1 MLCLQFWGLT
11 CTMYLQSSCPVP
23 PGRSRVS
30 ATAHLY
36 RIQSVERLSSAGIP
50 GLLYHSHRT
59 PVSQPH
65 CEEELS
71 RTASMPL
78 CTDLGCIGRHCIPGQ
93 MAPFGC
99 YRIYPQDKPLLLQ
112 DRIGWCGVLDWGN
125 ESVQWGKHSMYAVMS
140 FQKALVHNVQT
151 KDIPCSL
158 WSLACHSAS
167 SCLFFG
173 AGKQ

>member
-65 CEEELS
+65 CKEEPS
-71 RTASMPL
+71 RTASVPL
-78 CTDLGCIGRHCIPGQ
+78 CTGWGCIGKRCIPEQ
-93 MAPFGC
+93 MAPSGC
-99 YRIYPQDKPLLLQ
+99 YRLSPQDKPLSLQ
-112 DRIGWCGVLDWGN
+112 DRIGWCDVLDWGY
-125 ESVQWGKHSMYAVMS
+125 ESVQWGNHSMHAIMS
-140 FQKALVHNVQT
+140 LQKDLVHNVQT
-151 KDIPCSL
+151 KDL
-158 WSLACHSAS
+158 S
-167 SCLFFG
+167 SGDSWML
-173 AGKQ
+173 K